1 MTYLQSKEIRIVLKI
16 PLINTFEVYKVYNLP
31 LPSDSINS
39 NQTDVL
45 LKYELEAEMLK
56 VSKDKTAFS
65 LLSDEMYRMCI
76 NHHYQFRNPETA
88 FYQTNINKLCSIYY

>member
-16 PLINTFEVYKVYNLP
+16 PLINTKDAYEVYKVYNLP
-31 LPSDSINS
+31 LPSNSINS

-45 LKYELEAEMLK
+45 LQYKLEAEMLI

-65 LLSDEMYRMCI
+65 FLSDEMYRMCI
-76 NHHYQFRNPETA
+76 NRHYKFVIRRLHSIR
-88 FYQTNINKLCSIYY
+88 QT